1 MSSLSGNECKWI
13 IEVAWQ
19 YFLEFLNRAGVYMR
33 FGVFAL
39 FLWLLLAV
47 VHANDE
53 QIQPL
58 CVPTKTASSL
68 REASS
73 FRINQ
78 ARSHERNINVYLTI
92 RDRCEQTLAAVEK
105 ASLQAMIG
113 TERAKVLEVH
123 PIDKSAGVAYIFL
136 VDKSKSVKVNKL
148 DQAIQT
154 AIENWQSEKDDK
166 VALITF
172 GSEVKTVIDFSSF
185 DEFHDK
191 LKFKN
196 FNDAIQPTDQKTRL
210 HDGLIYAVELGR
222 KNKGKENFP
231 EGKFP
236 DRRAIIVLSDGI
248 DDFVGGATREEVFRT
263 LEVEPVPIYAIGLE
277 AEHVS
282 SQSLG
287 IKALGEFAR
296 KSGGGYFPL
305 DKKPTAEIIK
315 EKYNELHSEINEGF
329 KARLSCDKCPTDGR
343 PQHLEISFDKTGKDI
358 SNADNTSG
366 DILSSGIEIRLIA
379 PPLPLPQHEEDPYK
393 KFLDFLLSSWPTI
406 NVYNIFSISVP
417 VYVTLSLTLSISVYF
432 MVRVAKKMQS
442 SQAIIDSPQSPAP
455 VLTSLPPIE
464 PLPHYWLRL
473 TTRLSSRQSSTYDL
487 RFTREAVLGSGM
499 DCDMVISDD
508 TEIAQHHCAFAY
520 DGRHVAVAD
529 LGTTAGTFVNG
540 VKITQP
546 HRLEDGDVLTLGRTQ
561 LRVSLRGVQA

>member
-1 MSSLSGNECKWI
+1 
-13 IEVAWQ
+13 
-19 YFLEFLNRAGVYMR
+19 MR
-33 FGVFAL
+33 FGICAL
-39 FLWLLLAV
+39 FLWLLLAIA
-47 VHANDE
+47 HANDE
-53 QIQPL
+53 QTQPL

-68 REASS
+68 GEASS

-78 ARSHERNINVYLTI
+78 VRSHERNINVYLTI
-92 RDRCEQTLAAVEK
+92 RDRCEQTLAAIEK

-113 TERAKVLEVH
+113 TERAEILEVH
-123 PIDKSAGVAYIFL
+123 PIDKNAGAAYIFL

-154 AIENWQSEKDDK
+154 AIENWQNEKDDK

-172 GSEVKTVIDFSSF
+172 GSEVQTVIDFSGF

-191 LKFKN
+191 IKLKN
-196 FNDAIQPTDQKTRL
+196 FNDAIQPTDQRTRL

-222 KNKGKENFP
+222 KNKGKESFP

-296 KSGGGYFPL
+296 KSGGKYFPL
-305 DKKPTAEIIK
+305 NKKPTAEIIK
-315 EKYNELHSEINEGF
+315 EKYSELYSEINEGF
-329 KARLSCDKCPTDGR
+329 KARLSCDNCPTDGR

-379 PPLPLPQHEEDPYK
+379 PDDPYK
-393 KFLDFLLSSWPTI
+393 KFLDFLSSSWPTI
-406 NVYNIFSISVP
+406 KVYNIFISVP

-432 MVRVAKKMQS
+432 IVRFAKKMRP
-442 SQAIIDSPQSPAP
+442 SQTIISSPQSPAP
-455 VLTSLPPIE
+455 TLIPPLTDIE

-499 DCDMVISDD
+499 DCDMVIPDD
-508 TEIAQHHCAFAY
+508 TEISQHHCAFAY

-529 LGTTAGTFVNG
+529 LGTAAGTFVNG